1 MTICLIIALI
11 ILILNPNIAS
21 SSVISSSLL
30 WFNKLIGVLLPT
42 MLITDLIINSKLLY
56 FISDKLFFPFHKIFN
71 IRYKKSVLLIIISIL
86 CGAPSATRLI
96 VDSYDNNEID
106 FKECQALIIFMSFLS
121 LPYISYI
128 LNILNI
134 NILYF
139 LLPSLFISIIF
150 MKIYNRGTIGKTNYI
165 YHKTNVINTFFQ
177 SINKSINVLL
187 VILIIMICFNITIS
201 LFNINE
207 YTYFLFEPLKGHE
220 LITNIKNIRLR
231 NSLMLLSLNI
241 LGLSPII
248 QIKYVSSKTNLVH
261 LILYKLISSIP
272 FLFYLIIVLIS

>member
-1 MTICLIIALI
+1 
-11 ILILNPNIAS
+11 
-21 SSVISSSLL
+21 
-30 WFNKLIGVLLPT
+30 
-42 MLITDLIINSKLLY
+42 
-56 FISDKLFFPFHKIFN
+56 
-71 IRYKKSVLLIIISIL
+71 
-86 CGAPSATRLI
+86 
-96 VDSYDNNEID
+96 
-106 FKECQALIIFMSFLS
+106 MSFLS